1 MDILE
6 SAIRFDFDEELS
18 YGTLASVGESEWV
31 CAAYYSYGKDDITIR
46 RSAGTPDEAKRLVLD
61 ALEAAG
67 VHLVPEREWDTSR
80 QRRAP
85 RPEDR

>member
-18 YGTLASVGESEWV
+18 YATLTSVGEPEWV
-31 CAAYYSYGKDDITIR
+31 CAAYYNYGKDDITIR

-67 VHLVPEREWDTSR
+67 VHLVPEHEWDTNR
-80 QRRAP
+80 RRRAT
-85 RPEDR
+85 RPEGR